1 MPRRKQSN
9 IEGVNQTSRLTGGKV
24 KSLKQIGRDLNKGFD
39 KATKGLARAGSEIG
53 QFTNKQLLPGVVS
66 AGIPLASTA
75 LGVVGQEFGLPP
87 ELTSSLSSNLMKN
100 YIPKQY
106 QSKSKYAGM
115 FGDALNMALTG
126 DYDPEQMIG
135 MMDTTLS
142 DISGKPKRQMGYR
155 YNQNGYNDITRYRYN
170 PDDPFQDIL
179 SQQLNRFPQQDYE
192 PDNQLLTQSQSTQ
205 EDYSHGKYEQ
215 KEGNPDALLGAGIRK
230 RKGRKPKIITEEIEI
245 YTKKK
250 PSYKKFSHAKN
261 TALDQLLEAKVEKEE
276 KEASKAMKKMVEQ
289 QSKMLSALGYGLKN
303 K

>member
-9 IEGVNQTSRLTGGKV
+9 IEGGKV
-24 KSLKQIGRDLNKGFD
+24 KSLKQIGRDFNKGFD

-87 ELTSSLSSNLMKN
+87 SLTSSLSSNLMKN

-142 DISGKPKRQMGYR
+142 DISGKPKRQLG
-155 YNQNGYNDITRYRYN
+155 YRYN

-261 TALDQLLEAKVEKEE
+261 TALDQLLEAKAEKEE

-289 QSKMLSALGYGLKN
+289 QSKMLTALGYGLKN

>member
-9 IEGVNQTSRLTGGKV
+9 IEGGKV
-24 KSLKQIGRDLNKGFD
+24 KSLKQIGRDFNKGFD

-66 AGIPLASTA
+66 TGIPLASTA

-142 DISGKPKRQMGYR
+142 DISGKPKRQTGYR

-215 KEGNPDALLGAGIRK
+215 KEGNPDALLGAGLLGYGMKK
-230 RKGRKPKIITEEIEI
+230 RRGRKPKIITEEIEI

-289 QSKMLSALGYGLKN
+289 QSKMLTALGYGIKN

>member
-9 IEGVNQTSRLTGGKV
+9 IEGGKV
-24 KSLKQIGRDLNKGFD
+24 KSLKQIGRDFNKGFD

-142 DISGKPKRQMGYR
+142 DISGKPKRQIG
-155 YNQNGYNDITRYRYN
+155 YRYN

-179 SQQLNRFPQQDYE
+179 TQQLNRFPQQDYE

-215 KEGNPDALLGAGIRK
+215 KEGNPDALLGAGLKK
-230 RKGRKPKIITEEIEI
+230 RRGRKPKIITEEIEI

-261 TALDQLLEAKVEKEE
+261 TALDQLLEAKAEKEE

-289 QSKMLSALGYGLKN
+289 QSKMLTALGYGIKN